1 MSITILAILQT
12 VQILLKINI
21 KDVYYVYD
29 NVRIL
34 DSLKRLN
41 TINKYN
47 IHYSLGSVRLFNEI
61 NILINKSDSK
71 YCYIVAKKSNII
83 L

>member
-1 MSITILAILQT
+1 MYKYF
-12 VQILLKINI
+12 LKINI

-61 NILINKSDSK
+61 NNFNQQKWQ
-71 YCYIVAKKSNII
+71 
-83 L
+83 